1 MVYTTK
7 KYKSDKNSMSDS
19 DKDRCAKVVNK
30 SLGNDEDIH
39 QNKMLCEG
47 LLRANTRKKVLHL
60 RIGIL
65 YVRRDTHA
73 PVLEVRIPRNLSL

>member
-1 MVYTTK
+1 MVSTTK

-19 DKDRCAKVVNK
+19 DIDRCAKVVNK

-60 RIGIL
+60 RKGIL

>member
-19 DKDRCAKVVNK
+19 DIDRCAKVVNK